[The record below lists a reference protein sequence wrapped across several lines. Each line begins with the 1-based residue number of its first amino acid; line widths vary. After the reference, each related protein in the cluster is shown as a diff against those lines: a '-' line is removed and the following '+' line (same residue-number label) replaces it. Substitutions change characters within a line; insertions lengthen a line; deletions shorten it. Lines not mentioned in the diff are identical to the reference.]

1 MPELPE
7 VETNAQNLARWAQGR
22 RIVAVTPPPGA
33 GARSASKPVR
43 FRRET
48 MGIGPRTFVSR
59 LRGRKIQRVHR
70 RGKWILV
77 DLDGDAALG
86 LHLGMTGHIL
96 RVRKGKPLPRFARG
110 VFALDDG
117 NRVVFADSRR
127 FGRLVPTSKDALGEL
142 VADLG
147 PDALTVTPRML
158 AEALARTARTVKETI
173 MDQRV
178 LAGIGNL
185 YAAEALW
192 RAKIHPARGARSVA
206 RNPVQ
211 VRKLSAAIRA
221 ALRHGLRTYAGEEEP
236 SYIEEGGPNPFYC
249 YGREGEP
256 CQRCQTTIR
265 AMTIGG
271 RTSAYCPH
279 CQK

>member
-7 VETNAQNLARWAQGR
+7 VETNAQNLARWAEGR
-22 RIVAVTPPPGA
+22 RITAVTPPPGT
-33 GARSASKPVR
+33 
-43 FRRET
+43 RET
-48 MGIGPRTFVSR
+48 LGTAPRTFVSR
-59 LRGRKIQRVHR
+59 LRGRKIERVSR

-77 DLDGDAALG
+77 ELDGDAALG

-127 FGRLVPTSKDALGEL
+127 FGRLVPISKQALHDL

-147 PDALTVTPRML
+147 PDALGVTPKML
-158 AEALARTARTVKETI
+158 AEALVRTARTVKETI

-192 RAKIHPARGARSVA
+192 RAKIHPARGARAIA
-206 RNPVQ
+206 RNPAQ
-211 VRKLSAAIRA
+211 VRKLAAAIRA

-256 CQRCQTTIR
+256 CKRCETTIR
-265 AMTIGG
+265 AMTLGG
-271 RTSAYCPH
+271 RTSFYCPR